1 MDAPNAVRI
10 RPRSCGLVAFSRV
23 SGTCLRVGRRG
34 VHRTSLRPRE
44 NADARLDLCWGGK
57 KALAIARIK
66 VKPYPWAAI
75 IGDRVYAFREAWG
88 ARPRRCNS
96 VTTSLAI
103 PPASTQARAPR
114 PYIAVSMTTPSR
126 EHAPARWPTGGVWDA
141 GPSSTN
147 GAPLYASAVTTI
159 SMGAPPELIEA
170 ACSKACLPPSEA
182 AQAFSASRVGK
193 LTSDIR

>member
-1 MDAPNAVRI
+1 VDAPNAVRI

-57 KALAIARIK
+57 KALTIARIK
-66 VKPYPWAAI
+66 VKPYPGAAI
-75 IGDRVYAFREAWG
+75 IGDRVYASRGLGRSPPTLQF
-88 ARPRRCNS
+88 

-126 EHAPARWPTGGVWDA
+126 EHAPARWPMGGVWDD
-141 GPSSTN
+141 GSSSTN
-147 GAPLYASAVTTI
+147 GAPLYASPVTTI